1 MTYDLEDSVT
11 EDLKPGA
18 RTALQ
23 KHLTTLPGQR
33 TAFGEVAVRIN
44 ALTTRHAV
52 DDLKAVVALPAVDA
66 IVIPKVQ
73 TAADLSLVDDIIS
86 SVAPDRTIKL
96 LALIESAKA
105 IVNLHSIC
113 AISPRLKGLIFAA
126 EDYTLDLS
134 LTRTIDMAEMLYAR
148 SAVVTAAR
156 AFEMESAIDVVFTKF
171 REPDAEKFFL
181 AECQNGKGL
190 GFNGKREYT
199 HPREST
205 VWL

>member
-11 EDLKPGA
+11 EDLKPRA
-18 RTALQ
+18 RTAL
-23 KHLTTLPGQR
+23 KRHLAALPGQR

-52 DDLKAVVALPAVDA
+52 DDLEAVVALPAVDA

-73 TAADLSLVDDIIS
+73 TAAEIFLVEDVIRH
-86 SVAPDRTIKL
+86 VAPDRTVKL

-105 IVNLHSIC
+105 IVNLPSIC
-113 AISPRLKGLIFAA
+113 AASPRLKGLIFAA
-126 EDYTLDLS
+126 EDYSLDLS
-134 LTRTIDMAEMLYAR
+134 LARTTDMTEMLYAR

-171 REPDAEKFFL
+171 REPDAEKSFL
-181 AECQNGKGL
+181 AECQNGKRL
-190 GFNGKREYT
+190 GFNGKRE
-199 HPREST
+199 
-205 VWL
+205 

>member
-1 MTYDLEDSVT
+1 VTYDLEDSVT
-11 EDLKPGA
+11 EDLKPRA
-18 RTALQ
+18 RTAL
-23 KHLTTLPGQR
+23 KRHLAALPGQR

-52 DDLKAVVALPAVDA
+52 DDLEAVVALPAVDA

-73 TAADLSLVDDIIS
+73 TAAEIFLVEDVIRH
-86 SVAPDRTIKL
+86 VAPDRTVKL

-105 IVNLHSIC
+105 IVNLPSIC
-113 AISPRLKGLIFAA
+113 AASPRLKGLIFAA
-126 EDYTLDLS
+126 EDYSLDLS
-134 LTRTIDMAEMLYAR
+134 LARTTDMTEMLYAR

-171 REPDAEKFFL
+171 REPDAEKSFL

-190 GFNGKREYT
+190 GFNGKRE
-199 HPREST
+199 
-205 VWL
+205 